1 MEQEIL
7 FKNYNITINI
17 WKLTFIELLF
27 NILSLFSIMTS
38 VAKQNNYKKTRQ
50 HIRVVVFFLYAH
62 IICNQV
68 RSFSRFLKNYA
79 YVCMCLSL
87 CMHMHTCVGV
97 FWGWKVSDAL
107 KLSHRLLWAI
117 WCGRWGQTRILCSGP
132 KGCILI
138 DESSLQPLKS
148 EFWSIFMASTY
159 FNSTDRQVVLW
170 VPVWICVSPTI

>member
-1 MEQEIL
+1 MEQKIL

-68 RSFSRFLKNYA
+68 RSFPRFLKNYV

-117 WCGRWGQTRILCSGP
+117 WCGCWGQTRILCSGP